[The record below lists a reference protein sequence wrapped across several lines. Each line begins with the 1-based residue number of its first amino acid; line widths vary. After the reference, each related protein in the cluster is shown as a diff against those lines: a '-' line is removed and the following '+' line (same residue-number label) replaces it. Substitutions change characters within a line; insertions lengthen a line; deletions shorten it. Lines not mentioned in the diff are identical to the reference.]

1 VKTVEVPCSCPR
13 RPHKHDTVSMPDV
26 ADVRIGAAVMAA
38 VNNTPSSIADME
50 GAISAALL
58 HAAPRA
64 WSFTDE
70 AGEPLSVTIDN
81 IDARLTW
88 THGGLEVAEKANE
101 LYAGD
106 VFDPFVKRMQKAS
119 GSGPTGSSTSAP
131 PEHGSSTDS
140 SDKPSLRAVTGGKR
154 SGAKAS

>member
-1 VKTVEVPCSCPR
+1 MKTVTVPCSCPK
-13 RPHKHDTVSMPDV
+13 RPHKQDTVSMPDV

-38 VNNTPSSIADME
+38 VNNTPSSIPDME

-58 HAAPRA
+58 HAAPRE
-64 WSFTDE
+64 WTFVDDK
-70 AGEPLSVTIDN
+70 GEPLPVTVEN

-88 THGGLEVAEKANE
+88 TKGGLEVAEKANE

-106 VFDPFVKRMQKAS
+106 VFAPFVQRMQRAS
-119 GSGPTGSSTSAP
+119 PSGPTESSTSPTP
-131 PEHGSSTDS
+131 PPGSDTDS

-154 SGAKAS
+154 SAARAS